1 MDTQDYEKY
10 RFNSA
15 IAKIREFTNVIL
27 EKENE
32 LKNNNLFFKKII
44 EAVIKL
50 LSPITPHIAE
60 EMWFLIGNKNYIIES
75 TWPEENTKFLKKT
88 EVIIAVQ
95 INGKLKGTIN
105 LPIDTSSSKIEKAA
119 LSLPSVIKK
128 VGKKKTKKVIVV
140 KNKIINIVL

>member
-1 MDTQDYEKY
+1 MVTQDYEKY

-15 IAKIREFTNVIL
+15 IAKIREFTNIIL

-32 LKNNNLFFKKII
+32 LKSNNLFFKEII

-75 TWPEENTKFLKKT
+75 TWPKENTKFLERT
-88 EVIIAVQ
+88 EVTIAVQ
-95 INGKLKGTIN
+95 INGKLRGTIN
-105 LPIDTSSSKIEKAA
+105 LPMDTSSSKIEKAA
-119 LSLPSVIKK
+119 LSLPSVIKI
-128 VGKKKTKKVIVV
+128 VGTKKTKKIIVV
-140 KNKIINIVL
+140 KNKVINIVL